1 MNNVVRVYGTN
12 DMPKLLIEH
21 FLEYISLLP
30 LEINNG
36 NRINSFKEIINF
48 YIIANEEDKQIKPSS
63 IGNYAN
69 IVVKN
74 ETTKDIIENSKSFV
88 YDGSN
93 NKELLDFIIDKI
105 LEIGILPEN
114 TLLNIEK
121 GPSDFLH
128 EVADAYIRN
137 DVFQMYLYGAKL
149 YENEEVLQMA
159 FKNYKNFINEI
170 ENLEECDLK
179 EYILSRAKYEID
191 VICKNNNYELLYP
204 EEFFDKFKNKII
216 SKHESHEMSC
226 LLQAM
231 ILSDISSFYAKAANE
246 FANRVIAS
254 VPYALYKRG
263 LILFKEDE
271 RTYGDVAENYFK
283 WAIYYKKDYYEAYYA
298 LLYKYYVSLSKD
310 GYGKKKMSTEIFDNF
325 FKFSNKI
332 QQLLYNKWNSH
343 SLSYKELEI
352 IYQSAYLTTDRKTK
366 NESNYSASAYAQ
378 DFKELYKELDSELY
392 LYSTWPDVDKHD
404 GIKKSIKDS
413 AKKQLTPYIN
423 YFEQF

>member
-1 MNNVVRVYGTN
+1 MNNVVRIYGTN

-48 YIIANEEDKQIKPSS
+48 YIIANEEDKKIESPNIDS
-63 IGNYAN
+63 YAN
-69 IVVKN
+69 IIVKN
-74 ETTKDIIENSKSFV
+74 ETTKDIVENSKSFV

-105 LEIGILPEN
+105 LEMRILPEN

-121 GPSDFLH
+121 GLGDFLH
-128 EVADAYIRN
+128 EVANAYIRN

-170 ENLEECDLK
+170 ENLEQSDLK
-179 EYILSRAKYEID
+179 NYILFRAKYEID

-204 EEFFDKFKNKII
+204 EEFFDKFKDKII

-231 ILSDISSFYAKAANE
+231 IFSDISSFYAKAANE

-271 RTYGDVAENYFK
+271 RMYGDVAENYFK

-298 LLYKYYVSLSKD
+298 LLYRYYFFLSKYEH
-310 GYGKKKMSTEIFDNF
+310 GNKKKSTEILDNF
-325 FKFSNKI
+325 FKLSNKI
-332 QQLLYNKWNSH
+332 QQLLFNKWNSH

-366 NESNYSASAYAQ
+366 DESNYSASAYAQ

>member
-1 MNNVVRVYGTN
+1 MNNVVRIYGTN

-48 YIIANEEDKQIKPSS
+48 YIIAYEEDKKIEPSS
-63 IGNYAN
+63 MGNYAN

-105 LEIGILPEN
+105 LEMRILPEN

-137 DVFQMYLYGAKL
+137 DVFQMYLYGAKF
-149 YENEEVLQMA
+149 YENEELLQMS

-170 ENLEECDLK
+170 ENLEQCDLK
-179 EYILSRAKYEID
+179 DYILFKAKYEID

-231 ILSDISSFYAKAANE
+231 ILSDISSFYDKAANE

-366 NESNYSASAYAQ
+366 DESNYSASAYAQ

>member
-1 MNNVVRVYGTN
+1 MNHVVRIYGTN

-48 YIIANEEDKQIKPSS
+48 YIIANEEDKKIEPSS
-63 IGNYAN
+63 MGNYAN

-105 LEIGILPEN
+105 LEMRILPEN

-231 ILSDISSFYAKAANE
+231 ILSDISSFYDKAANE

-366 NESNYSASAYAQ
+366 DESNYSASAYAQ

>member
-1 MNNVVRVYGTN
+1 MNHVVRIYGTN

-48 YIIANEEDKQIKPSS
+48 YIIANEEDKKIEPSS
-63 IGNYAN
+63 MGNYAN

-105 LEIGILPEN
+105 LEMRILPEN

-231 ILSDISSFYAKAANE
+231 ILSDISSFYDKAANE

-366 NESNYSASAYAQ
+366 DESNYSASAYAQ

-404 GIKKSIKDS
+404 GIK
-413 AKKQLTPYIN
+413 
-423 YFEQF
+423 